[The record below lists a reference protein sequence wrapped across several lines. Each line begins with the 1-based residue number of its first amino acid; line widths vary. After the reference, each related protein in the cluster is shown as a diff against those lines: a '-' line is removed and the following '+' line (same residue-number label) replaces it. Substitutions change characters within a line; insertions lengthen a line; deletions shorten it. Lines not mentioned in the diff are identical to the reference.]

1 MKLTA
6 FTQIIVTLAVTA
18 WVFILPV
25 EAVATILV
33 LELALLLYI
42 KHDKMTMAAIGGL
55 AVFTGMMI
63 LLQLLFGSPLDVSL
77 IGGLRMLVMTMAFL
91 CLLAASRIQDI
102 AKALVDRF
110 HMPCEYAFMLTTAL
124 RFVPNFLT
132 DSGITLDAQS
142 CRGYSNRG
150 NMFKRFFAYLVV
162 IRPLVMRA
170 VAKSETLALSME
182 LKGFGGNTYKNMPPL
197 PVDSEGFRSVGDM
210 GYVDADGYLYFA
222 DRRSDMIVTGGE
234 NVFAAEVEM
243 VLKKHPKVVDAVVIG
258 LPDPDWGHRIH
269 AIVETNAPLGSKE
282 LIRFALNYLPPY
294 KIPKSIEFTDHIPV
308 NENGK
313 IVRSKLIEESLAK
326 GY

>member
-42 KHDKMTMAAIGGL
+42 KHDRMTMAAIGGL

-102 AKALVDRF
+102 AK
-110 HMPCEYAFMLTTAL
+110 PCEYAFMLTTAL

-182 LKGFGGNTYKNMPPL
+182 LKGFGGNTYKNMPP
-197 PVDSEGFRSVGDM
+197 
-210 GYVDADGYLYFA
+210 
-222 DRRSDMIVTGGE
+222 
-234 NVFAAEVEM
+234 
-243 VLKKHPKVVDAVVIG
+243 
-258 LPDPDWGHRIH
+258 
-269 AIVETNAPLGSKE
+269 APL
-282 LIRFALNYLPPY
+282 RFGDIFVLLLVVVLSTYPLWIKYL
-294 KIPKSIEFTDHIPV
+294 
-308 NENGK
+308 
-313 IVRSKLIEESLAK
+313 
-326 GY
+326 

>member
-1 MKLTA
+1 MMSYLQAINEKRGITIVLISHDMDIVRRYAKRAIVLHYGKLVYDGTPVKLFDGSQPVERWGLCRPTVA
-6 FTQIIVTLAVTA
+6 ALAASLGIEPQLPKNFASKLFVRREADEADSLYTDYSYSGGYC

-42 KHDKMTMAAIGGL
+42 KHDRMTMAAIGGL

-77 IGGLRMLVMTMAFL
+77 TGGLRMLVMTMAFL

-182 LKGFGGNTYKNMPPL
+182 LKGFGGNTYKNMPP
-197 PVDSEGFRSVGDM
+197 
-210 GYVDADGYLYFA
+210 
-222 DRRSDMIVTGGE
+222 
-234 NVFAAEVEM
+234 
-243 VLKKHPKVVDAVVIG
+243 
-258 LPDPDWGHRIH
+258 
-269 AIVETNAPLGSKE
+269 APL
-282 LIRFALNYLPPY
+282 RFGDIFVLLLVVVLSTYPLWIKYL
-294 KIPKSIEFTDHIPV
+294 
-308 NENGK
+308 
-313 IVRSKLIEESLAK
+313 
-326 GY
+326 

>member
-1 MKLTA
+1 MRPQLPKNFASKLFVRREADEADSLYTDYSYSGGY
-6 FTQIIVTLAVTA
+6 A

-42 KHDKMTMAAIGGL
+42 KHDRMTMAAIGGL

-182 LKGFGGNTYKNMPPL
+182 LKGFGGNTYKNMPP
-197 PVDSEGFRSVGDM
+197 
-210 GYVDADGYLYFA
+210 
-222 DRRSDMIVTGGE
+222 
-234 NVFAAEVEM
+234 
-243 VLKKHPKVVDAVVIG
+243 
-258 LPDPDWGHRIH
+258 
-269 AIVETNAPLGSKE
+269 APL
-282 LIRFALNYLPPY
+282 RFGDIFVLLLVVVLSTYPLRIKYL
-294 KIPKSIEFTDHIPV
+294 
-308 NENGK
+308 
-313 IVRSKLIEESLAK
+313 
-326 GY
+326 